1 MSHFPRLTPD
11 LGGGGDR
18 GIISTNSPALQW
30 EKIWWGYWR
39 RGEHLTPAPA
49 PHTPPWDWQS
59 SSLTLQCI
67 FKWSSR
73 FCGFSQDNICKE
85 ALVIRHCSKSREMT
99 ECNCSSVKLSS
110 PDWTLPLLL
119 WPNNS
124 SYSILSLLLLIL
136 ILFSF
141 DIIKTMNLLSPSPF
155 YLCNIYLVWGVLIE
169 DPGPWTIWSWHHLWA
184 LMGSLAKYIFSS
196 PNCGLVWKIK
206 LSSYARLSV
215 CMSRLRGETKAVPGC
230 VSHFRGGRR
239 TALLV
244 NITRICK
251 LYFRICIVFDWA
263 HFRAG
268 RAFLPVDITAITD
281 YPHFAPHQNLT
292 LIYLGKVHQT
302 LLFPD

>member
-39 RGEHLTPAPA
+39 REEHLTPAPA

-73 FCGFSQDNICKE
+73 FCGFSQDDICKE

-136 ILFSF
+136 FSF

-155 YLCNIYLVWGVLIE
+155 YLCKIYLVWGVLIE
-169 DPGPWTIWSWHHLWA
+169 DPGPCCHMKLTSSLGPDGFSGQVYFFFPQLWPGLKNQIILLCEIVCLHVEIARRNQGGSW
-184 LMGSLAKYIFSS
+184 
-196 PNCGLVWKIK
+196 
-206 LSSYARLSV
+206 V
-215 CMSRLRGETKAVPGC
+215 CEP
-230 VSHFRGGRR
+230 F
-239 TALLV
+239 
-244 NITRICK
+244 
-251 LYFRICIVFDWA
+251 
-263 HFRAG
+263 
-268 RAFLPVDITAITD
+268 
-281 YPHFAPHQNLT
+281 
-292 LIYLGKVHQT
+292 
-302 LLFPD
+302 